1 MGGLTTL
8 VRKKVCK
15 GRFKNIDQSKFT
27 VQVENYSAISGV
39 AYLAS
44 Q

>member
-15 GRFKNIDQSKFT
+15 GRFKNIEQYKFT
-27 VQVENYSAISGV
+27 V
-39 AYLAS
+39 
-44 Q
+44 